1 MSEFHETRMG
11 QRFLCRTMPDLVD
24 QIARLNDNLER
35 LLAVAEGEA
44 KVAKPDSPRSD
55 DGEREEQ
62 R

>member
-11 QRFLCRTMPDLVD
+11 QRFLCRTMPDLVE

-35 LLAVAEGEA
+35 LVAVVAGDA
-44 KVAKPDSPRSD
+44 KVREPASPHSD
-55 DGEREEQ
+55 DGETEEQ